1 MEDKKIKINKER
13 KTPEETF
20 NKVEQDK
27 KTLNDEYYGNKTLMT
42 NYGNFALNI
51 KKDINKD
58 KKNND
63 RGYIDTDE
71 SKLFYDNQGVRQV
84 FEPLADDKIR
94 THILSFYPFESIYFD
109 TIYLRLATQH

>member
-13 KTPEETF
+13 KTPEEIF

-58 KKNND
+58 KKITTEDILILMKVSCLTIIKELD
-63 RGYIDTDE
+63 RF
-71 SKLFYDNQGVRQV
+71 LN
-84 FEPLADDKIR
+84 L
-94 THILSFYPFESIYFD
+94 
-109 TIYLRLATQH
+109 